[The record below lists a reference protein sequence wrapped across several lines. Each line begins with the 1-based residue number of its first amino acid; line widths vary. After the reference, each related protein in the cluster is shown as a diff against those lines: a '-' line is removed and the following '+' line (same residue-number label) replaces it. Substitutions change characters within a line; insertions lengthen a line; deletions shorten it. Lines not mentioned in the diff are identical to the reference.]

1 MLRFLL
7 ALQLIGLAAI
17 FLFHLP
23 AGVWL
28 VACGL
33 AGLAGWV
40 AWRLIRLAG

>member
-17 FLFHLP
+17 FLFYLP

-28 VACGL
+28 VGAGLVGL
-33 AGLAGWV
+33 AIYV